1 VIEACSFSHW
11 RLGIK
16 ALCLEPLLIVGAS
29 LLWLAVLP
37 LAVIVWFGTTLT
49 KKGQR
54 LRPSLI
60 RHLDPQFDVVRS

>member
-1 VIEACSFSHW
+1 VTEACSFSHW

-37 LAVIVWFGTTLT
+37 LAAIVWFGTTLP
-49 KKGQR
+49 KR
-54 LRPSLI
+54 ASA
-60 RHLDPQFDVVRS
+60 

>member
-1 VIEACSFSHW
+1 VTEACSSSHW
-11 RLGIK
+11 HLGIK

-37 LAVIVWFGTTLT
+37 LATIVWFGTTLT

-54 LRPSLI
+54 LRPSFV